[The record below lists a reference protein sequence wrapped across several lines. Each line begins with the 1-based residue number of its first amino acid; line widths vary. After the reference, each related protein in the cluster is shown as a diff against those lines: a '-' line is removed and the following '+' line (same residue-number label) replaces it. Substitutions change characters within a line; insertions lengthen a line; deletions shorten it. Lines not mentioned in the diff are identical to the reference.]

1 MDKQTKIAVLM
12 GGPSTE
18 AEISRNT
25 GNAILE
31 ALKSKG
37 YNVVPLELKP
47 ETIVQDLQAQKIEVV
62 FNALHGL
69 YGEDGR
75 IQSILESLGIPYT
88 GSGVLA
94 CAISMDKSA
103 TKRYLTVDQIST
115 PKYMLFNKR
124 FDKDAKAVAEKI
136 KKTLGIPV
144 VVKAASQGS
153 SIGVEIVK
161 DETKLVQAVESCF
174 TYCDNLVVE
183 EFIAGKELTCG
194 VMEKNGEVVA
204 LPVIWIAPHSGA
216 YDFHSKYTKGA
227 TDYHCPAPFDAA
239 LTAKIQDLAKRTYV
253 SLGLAGVARVD
264 MMMDAKEN
272 VYVLEA
278 NTIPGMTVTSLV
290 PKMAAAMEISFP
302 ELCEM
307 ILAGAHQ

>member
-47 ETIVQDLQAQKIEVV
+47 ETIVQDLQTQKIEVV

-75 IQSILESLGIPYT
+75 IQSILESLDIPYT

-124 FDKDAKAVAEKI
+124 FDKDAKAVAEQI
-136 KKTLGIPV
+136 KKTIGIPV

-194 VMEKNGEVVA
+194 VMEKNREVVV

-227 TDYHCPAPFDAA
+227 TDYHCPAPFDAT

-278 NTIPGMTVTSLV
+278 NTIPGMTATSLV
-290 PKMAAAMEISFP
+290 PKMAAAMGISFP